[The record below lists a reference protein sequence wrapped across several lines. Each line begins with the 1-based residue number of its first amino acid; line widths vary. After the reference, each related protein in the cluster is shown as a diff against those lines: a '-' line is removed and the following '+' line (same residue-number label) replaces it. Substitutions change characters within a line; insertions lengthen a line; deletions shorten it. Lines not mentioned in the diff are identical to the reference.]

1 MKTLLTILWL
11 STMSVC
17 NAQTTAGKL
26 SFALPDHAGRLS
38 LDQGGFKITE
48 LSVKSNGGEF
58 GIRAEDGSLHL
69 LGFLFVVPENP
80 KLTAATCR
88 EAMLQHED
96 AATQAAAKDR
106 SAMKSAT
113 GVEIALVTMA
123 APNGGPTAVRAFVA
137 SGNLC
142 GDLKF
147 SVAQQAMPMQK
158 VKSILDTLTF
168 DPQAKP
174 TFRDAFEYAT
184 VAFDHDDLAGAAHA
198 YRSALA
204 LVDGSDEPLKWRR
217 VTTDQLAMAL
227 GMQGDLSTS
236 RAVNY
241 AAIRRDPDYPIYY
254 YSLAC
259 ADGEEGNAADAKAHL
274 QQAFDRRANVLP
286 GETMP
291 DPATDDSFRQLMDDP
306 AFAEFVKTLTASP
319 AKPPSP

>member
-1 MKTLLTILWL
+1 MKTLLTILLL
-11 STMSVC
+11 STISAC
-17 NAQTTAGKL
+17 TAQTTAGKL

-106 SAMKSAT
+106 SAMKSGSGA
-113 GVEIALVTMA
+113 EIALVTMA
-123 APNGGPTAVRAFVA
+123 APNGGSTAVRAFVA

-174 TFRDAFEYAT
+174 TFRDAFAYAT
-184 VAFDHDDLAGAAHA
+184 VAYEHQDLAGAAHA
-198 YRSALA
+198 YRSALS
-204 LVDGSDEPLKWRR
+204 LVDTSDDPLKWRR
-217 VTTDQLAMAL
+217 VTTDQLSMSL
-227 GMQGDLSTS
+227 GMEGDLSGS
-236 RAVNY
+236 RAVNL
-241 AAIRRDPDYPIYY
+241 AAIQRDPDYPMYY
-254 YSLAC
+254 YNLAC
-259 ADGEEGNAADAKAHL
+259 AAGEEGHLADAEARLK
-274 QQAFDRRANVLP
+274 QAFDRRANVLP
-286 GETMP
+286 GESMP
-291 DPATDDSFRQLMDDP
+291 DPSTDDSFQQLMDDP
-306 AFAEFVKTLTASP
+306 DFAAFVKTLTAGP
-319 AKPPSP
+319 A